1 MTKREDIV
9 FAPNQKNCFNN
20 PRYRKVIGKNKK
32 TEENTLEN
40 TLKKN
45 EMNKMKLSFAEK
57 RVEENIESVYNL

>member
-1 MTKREDIV
+1 MNLFL

-20 PRYRKVIGKNKK
+20 PRYRKVIGKKK